1 LKSSG
6 FNDLHDSIFD
16 AMDQPSI
23 DGMNSY
29 LVSKVVAERGIKV
42 ALSGLG
48 GDELLAGYSTF
59 ESVPRLVRYFAPF
72 RTVKGLGRGFRI
84 VSAPLFK
91 CLTSPKY
98 AGLFEYGT
106 DIGSAFTARSRRAY
120 PTRLAAEPAPPR
132 QVRIL
137 DTNQGVA
144 KPEVGSKSARSLGV
158 KIIAFMGP
166 DGNGRI

>member
-59 ESVPRLVRYFAPF
+59 ESVPLVRRLPHGQRLGTWVSHRFGAAFQVSHVAQVCWPIRIGY
-72 RTVKGLGRGFRI
+72 RYRIGLHGEIARRI
-84 VSAPLFK
+84 FL
-91 CLTSPKY
+91 
-98 AGLFEYGT
+98 ER
-106 DIGSAFTARSRRAY
+106 IGS
-120 PTRLAAEPAPPR
+120 PLA
-132 QVRIL
+132 
-137 DTNQGVA
+137 
-144 KPEVGSKSARSLGV
+144 
-158 KIIAFMGP
+158 
-166 DGNGRI
+166 